1 MKEFKIGPNE
11 AGQRFDKYLGKLFSE
26 ASMSF
31 VFKMLRKKNFTLND
45 KKAAGNELLKEGDVV
60 KLFLSDDTFD
70 KFASSSQKNNRVEAI
85 RTYTEADL
93 KKMGLH
99 ILYEDK
105 HILAFYKPAGMLS
118 QKSKETDVSVNEYL
132 IGYLLQKKE
141 LTKEEMQT
149 FRPSIAN
156 RLDRNTSGLILCGKT
171 LAGLQYL
178 AQVIKDRSLQKYY
191 VCLVEGKVTESVD
204 LEGYLHKDS
213 KTNTVKIT
221 KQEPIDQ
228 KEFSY
233 IKTGINPLG
242 QYKVSDRN
250 KEKVYSELSIH
261 LYTGK
266 THQIRAHLASIGHPI
281 VGDFKYGN
289 KDNSLLAKRC
299 NIKRQLLHAYRVVFP
314 RTEGG
319 FEYLSNKE
327 IIAEPYGD
335 YERALKELK
344 NGNME

>member
-1 MKEFKIGPNE
+1 MKEFEIGPNE
-11 AGQRFDKYLGKLFSE
+11 AGQRFDKYLGKLLSE

-45 KKAAGNELLKEGDVV
+45 KKAAGNEILKEGDIV

-70 KFASSSQKNNRVEAI
+70 KFSSPTQKNNRAESF
-85 RTYTEADL
+85 RTYTEAHL
-93 KKMGLH
+93 NKLGLH

-118 QKSKETDVSVNEYL
+118 QKSKDGDVSVNEYL
-132 IGYLLQKKE
+132 IGYLLQKGE

-156 RLDRNTSGLILCGKT
+156 RLDRNTSGLILCGKS
-171 LAGLQYL
+171 LSGLQYL

-191 VCLVEGKVTESVD
+191 VCLVEGSVTVPVD
-204 LEGYLHKDS
+204 LEGYLYKDI
-213 KTNTVKIT
+213 KTNTVT
-221 KQEPIDQ
+221 VTNQQPDDR
-228 KEFSY
+228 KEVSY
-233 IKTGINPLG
+233 IKTGINPIG
-242 QYKVSDRN
+242 QYKITNQN
-250 KEKVYSELSIH
+250 KEKVYSELCIH
-261 LYTGK
+261 LHTGK

-281 VGDFKYGN
+281 VGDFKYGSA
-289 KDNSLLAKRC
+289 DHSMLAKRC
-299 NIKRQLLHAYRVVFP
+299 GIRRQLLHAYRVVFP
-314 RTEGG
+314 QTEGT
-319 FEYLSNKE
+319 FAYLSDKE
-327 IIAEPYGD
+327 VVAKPYGD